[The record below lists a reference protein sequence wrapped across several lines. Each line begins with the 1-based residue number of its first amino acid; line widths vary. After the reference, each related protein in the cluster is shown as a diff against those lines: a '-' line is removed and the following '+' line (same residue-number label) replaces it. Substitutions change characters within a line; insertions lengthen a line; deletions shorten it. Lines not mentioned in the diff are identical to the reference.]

1 MAVAQSRFAVASAA
15 VIRRC
20 TGNEMTEESVCT
32 RLPRREQTLGSA
44 ANIYLPLSLFVCV
57 AEMLL

>member
-20 TGNEMTEESVCT
+20 AGNEMTEESVCA